1 MIRRGTA
8 SIVFYKVEE
17 NNEIHV
23 LVGKETKFLRN
34 YKDILA
40 ECFGLEVTKLETWDK
55 TNNGEDDDD
64 EDDEKDEDKEDKD
77 TTKKINAHFTEKAR
91 TLTRFLNSN
100 AAYLNSRIYHKE
112 YKIDFPIFVV
122 YDQPRTKKLNN
133 AAVKTNYRFLSPKYS
148 MGVVK
153 GGIEGAE
160 TAAEAACREIQEEL
174 NMTPDLRFMNRLCE
188 KKNHHIFAYCVDAA
202 AAAEILW
209 GAESMIRDE
218 HRGELVDLCFAPLS
232 EVLDPE
238 MKIRGRL
245 NKMSLAAL
253 NAFAA
258 FVK

>member
-40 ECFGLEVTKLETWDK
+40 ECFGLEVTKLETWNK
-55 TNNGEDDDD
+55 TNKED
-64 EDDEKDEDKEDKD
+64 EDDGEDKD
-77 TTKKINAHFTEKAR
+77 TTKNINAHFTQEAR
-91 TLTRFLNSN
+91 TLTRFLNNN
-100 AAYLNSRIYHKE
+100 AAYLNSRINDKE

-160 TAAEAACREIQEEL
+160 TAAEAACREIKEEL
-174 NMTPDLRFMNRLCE
+174 NMTPDLRFMNQLCE

-202 AAAEILW
+202 TAAEILW
-209 GAESMIRDE
+209 GAESMIRYE
-218 HRGELVDLCFAPLS
+218 NRGELVDLCFAPLS

-238 MKIRGRL
+238 MKIRDRL

-253 NAFAA
+253 NAFAN

>member
-17 NNEIHV
+17 NNEIRV

-55 TNNGEDDDD
+55 TNNGEDDN
-64 EDDEKDEDKEDKD
+64 DKD
-77 TTKKINAHFTEKAR
+77 TTKKINAHFTQEAR

-133 AAVKTNYRFLSPKYS
+133 SAVKTNYRFLSPKYS

-160 TAAEAACREIQEEL
+160 TADEAACREIQEEL

-202 AAAEILW
+202 TAAEILW

>member
-40 ECFGLEVTKLETWDK
+40 ECFGLEVTKLETWNK
-55 TNNGEDDDD
+55 TNKED
-64 EDDEKDEDKEDKD
+64 EDDGED
-77 TTKKINAHFTEKAR
+77 TTKKINAHFTQEAR
-91 TLTRFLNSN
+91 TLTRFLNNN
-100 AAYLNSRIYHKE
+100 AAYLNSRINDKE

-160 TAAEAACREIQEEL
+160 TAAEAACREIKEEL
-174 NMTPDLRFMNRLCE
+174 NMTPELRVMNQLCE

-238 MKIRGRL
+238 MKIRDRL

-253 NAFAA
+253 NAFAN